1 MQKNPINFL
10 KIGTSFQT
18 LIELIELNND
28 TNVCYHHKKRHPHI
42 IILLFFYEHNTLPT
56 KYSHHQNS
64 NLYQIE
70 PLDLNVNSEETEGH
84 RKMLSDTTGTRSE
97 TSRLWKLYKTNKP
110 VS

>member
-1 MQKNPINFL
+1 MQKKPINFL
-10 KIGTSFQT
+10 KIGTKFQT

-42 IILLFFYEHNTLPT
+42 IILLVKEHNTLPT
-56 KYSHHQNS
+56 KYSHQQNS
-64 NLYQIE
+64 NLYWIG

-97 TSRLWKLYKTNKP
+97 TSRLWKLCKANKP